1 VRHRTAIGRGLGGFV
16 VHPSRLRSAVVGRVT
31 LMDRR
36 GEGVAIL
43 LERGEKLSGR
53 RPVYALIDDSE
64 LELTIFAAS
73 ALERGEG

>member
-1 VRHRTAIGRGLGGFV
+1 
-16 VHPSRLRSAVVGRVT
+16 
-31 LMDRR
+31 MDRR